1 MIQIRWY
8 ARGGQG
14 AKTASAMVA
23 EAAVRGGRF
32 AQGFPGYGA
41 ERQGA
46 PTRAYNRV
54 REKPVLEHDA
64 VYEPDIVLVLDE
76 SLLDSQGVAD
86 GLRRD
91 GVLVVNSREDPGRTR
106 DRLGLD
112 HGRVYAVDASG
123 IAGEEL
129 GRPIPNTVMIGA
141 LARVSDAVSVDRATE
156 EVRSKLS
163 GKLDR
168 ASVEGNLRALDR
180 ASRELRGE
188 DHG

>member
-1 MIQIRWY
+1 MIQIRWH

-23 EAAVRGGRF
+23 EAAVRDGRF
-32 AQGFPGYGA
+32 AQGFPEYGA

-46 PTRAYNRV
+46 PTRAYNRI
-54 REKPVLEHDA
+54 REKPIRQHDA

-86 GLRRD
+86 GLRD
-91 GVLVVNSREDPGRTR
+91 GGILLVNSRERPERIR
-106 DRLGLD
+106 ERLGLES
-112 HGRVYAVDASG
+112 GRVYAVDASG
-123 IAGEEL
+123 IAREEM

-141 LARVSDAVSVDRATE
+141 LARVSDVISTDRATE

-163 GKLDR
+163 EKLDR
-168 ASVEGNLRALDR
+168 ASVDGNLRALER
-180 ASRELRGE
+180 ASRELQGE
-188 DHG
+188 DHD